1 MNKKICGKNIWKK
14 TFKYSTYF
22 WRYSGC
28 KLRCFFYVYY
38 ATSLIGGLTSALGVT
53 LPFAFYTTLTSTMS
67 VLIGPLGVSL
77 LAAWGIRKVTK
88 PNISVSV
95 LIVLSISAIRE
106 RLIFE
111 YDEKLKEINSE
122 FESLKIEKEKLENL
136 QSKFKSLSV
145 NNLVKIL
152 LANNKK
158 EAFLQI
164 AKHSN

>member
-1 MNKKICGKNIWKK
+1 MVRFQHGAPRPAKLGG
-14 TFKYSTYF
+14 FLTYTM
-22 WRYSGC
+22 
-28 KLRCFFYVYY
+28 
-38 ATSLIGGLTSALGVT
+38 ATSLIGGLTSVLGVS

-67 VLIGPLGVSL
+67 VLMGPLGVSL
-77 LAAWGIRKVTK
+77 LATWGIRKATK

-95 LIVLSISAIRE
+95 LLVLSTSAIRE

-111 YDEKLKEINSE
+111 YEEKLNEINSDL
-122 FESLKIEKEKLENL
+122 ESIKKEKEKLEHL

-158 EAFLQI
+158 EALLQI
-164 AKHSN
+164 TQK